1 MATAPIVADPQTR
14 VEYTINPFRAAWLRF
29 EPPVLVVQMAFAI
42 ALTMTR
48 NWNAWEGGRA
58 EQVTDDAIV
67 RRDVT
72 LFGTKVAGL
81 VRSRIGERQASRGVE
96 STTSHP
102 LSSLLTAI
110 FRSANRS
117 SG

>member
-14 VEYTINPFRAAWLRF
+14 VEHTINPFRAAWLRF

-58 EQVTDDAIV
+58 EQVTDDATV
-67 RRDVT
+67 GALVGLCVMAARRADWRR
-72 LFGTKVAGL
+72 GGP
-81 VRSRIGERQASRGVE
+81 RSTQ
-96 STTSHP
+96 
-102 LSSLLTAI
+102 
-110 FRSANRS
+110 FCY
-117 SG
+117 